1 MGKKLSEEKLKTSNL
16 LFGLAIIILSIVV
29 MILSILNIILLILVA
44 ILSIALFVSGIVRI
58 INASSIEIIENE
70 VATYKFVT
78 GLLAIILAIVIFF
91 STITEP
97 NVAIELLILIFA
109 FALILTGIVR
119 FAVGLSTK
127 GYPMWFRVLL
137 VIVGISTII
146 LSIAIFILPFLLPFL
161 DYIILIFL
169 LSISLLINGIA
180 KLILGI
186 IGTKTLE

>member
-1 MGKKLSEEKLKTSNL
+1 MGKKLSNEKLKTSNL

-29 MILSILNIILLILVA
+29 MILSIINIILLILIA

-78 GLLAIILAIVIFF
+78 GLLAIILAIIIFF

-127 GYPMWFRVLL
+127 GYPMWFRVFL

-146 LSIAIFILPFLLPFL
+146 LSIVIFILPFLLPFL

-186 IGTKTLE
+186 IGTKQLE